1 MSIDTSIRKFSALS
15 GGQGIECG
23 IKKPEMNLFD
33 PGMIA
38 ISEPA
43 PSEVK
48 GEKLRKKFLIIL
60 LVFLPIC
67 LFGCSADEEGGL
79 VKDLIGRFSNDTEKY
94 LKDLKSENTMVR
106 KKAINYL
113 GEKRTKAAVPL
124 IIEIL
129 NMDQSKAIRLSSIV
143 ALGNIGESSSVE
155 ALIELLKER
164 DDEIRNEAIRVLG
177 SIKDPR
183 AVRPL
188 LDILYDKDV
197 QLTVIWALGNI
208 GEKSTVPVLTRLLS
222 HEDKFV
228 RYNAAQSL
236 KKIR

>member
-1 MSIDTSIRKFSALS
+1 
-15 GGQGIECG
+15 
-23 IKKPEMNLFD
+23 
-33 PGMIA
+33 MIT
-38 ISEPA
+38 ISESA

-48 GEKLRKKFLIIL
+48 GERMRKKFLIIL
-60 LVFLPIC
+60 LLFLPIC

-79 VKDLIGRFSNDTEKY
+79 AKDLIRRLSNDTEKY
-94 LKDLKSENTMVR
+94 LKDLESENIMVR

-129 NMDQSKAIRLSSIV
+129 NTGQPKTIRLSSIA

-155 ALIELLKER
+155 ALIGLLEER
-164 DDEIRNEAIRVLG
+164 DDEIRNAAIRVLG

-208 GEKSTVPVLTRLLS
+208 GSKSAIPVLTRLLS
-222 HEDKFV
+222 DEDKFV
-228 RYNAAQSL
+228 RYNTAQSL